1 MALSD
6 VGAQYAGD
14 HAAEVQQRHAA
25 APAVVAG
32 RLALHAGEAE
42 EATAACGR
50 RGRSGVKLSCFA
62 EAWRLVKCWTG
73 AYTIKQQPQLF
84 IRLRCKT
91 LFVFSPLYPT
101 TI

>member
-14 HAAEVQQRHAA
+14 HAAEVQQRHAG

-42 EATAACGR
+42 EAAAACGR
-50 RGRSGVKLSCFA
+50 RGRSGVRGGIWVGDGQVLLLYI
-62 EAWRLVKCWTG
+62 R
-73 AYTIKQQPQLF
+73 QLF
-84 IRLRCKT
+84 YFYFTIMSASVQLT
-91 LFVFSPLYPT
+91 VLYSCT
-101 TI
+101 HL

>member
-1 MALSD
+1 MALAD

-73 AYTIKQQPQLF
+73 AYTIKQLQLF

-91 LFVFSPLYPT
+91 LVFSPLYPT